1 VYPGELDQ
9 TRVRVADHYLR
20 RGAPPSHRY
29 SSPGMQPIP
38 LRDLPAAAIYTNGFN
53 PLRNVG
59 IEYASKLDEAGNQVV
74 CHFDK
79 LPHGFL

>member
-1 VYPGELDQ
+1 
-9 TRVRVADHYLR
+9 
-20 RGAPPSHRY
+20 
-29 SSPGMQPIP
+29 MQPIP